1 MLMITGRFA
10 INPQAR
16 GAFLVFAKG
25 MVERQQRQPG
35 CLSFGI
41 YEDVTRINSF
51 LMVEQW
57 ESYEAFNRFGMTDV
71 FEHDEDTLNGFILG
85 EPSYDEY
92 EFGIPPGM
100 N

>member
-1 MLMITGRFA
+1 MLMLTGRFA

-16 GAFLVFAKG
+16 GAFMVFAKG
-25 MVERQQRQPG
+25 MVQRQRAQPG
-35 CLSFGI
+35 CLSFGL
-41 YEDVTRINSF
+41 YEDVTQPNTF

-57 ESYEAFNRFGMTDV
+57 ESYEAFNRFGMTAA
-71 FEHDEDTLNGFILG
+71 FEHDEDTLNGFMVG

-92 EFGIPPGM
+92 EFSVPPGV